1 MGDESTVR
9 LRASA
14 SHDEIMTLFDSSEAI
29 QADGDEGVRRRP
41 RDRARLLLTLA
52 TVLVCGTASFL
63 AVVFRAKALRVA
75 QRIGD
80 LPPWRADA
88 AYVSLL
94 AVWLACLLPTSVLE
108 IAAGFILG
116 FWRAALCST
125 LGKFIGSGF
134 SFAVG
139 RSCRDAVRARLLP
152 PAAASPD
159 DASEASRGYLRG
171 FELALRLE
179 PFRTCLALRLAYV
192 PEAVQNYV
200 PAVFDAPPAAFA
212 GATLVGGSLY
222 ALLWAK
228 LGSQLSSASDI
239 SEENLSPEKIF
250 FFVVGALGLAGI
262 FVLTHLNSKRVL
274 ARWNSLETTDAAAPK
289 PPVQHGALV

>member
-1 MGDESTVR
+1 M
-9 LRASA
+9 
-14 SHDEIMTLFDSSEAI
+14 
-29 QADGDEGVRRRP
+29 
-41 RDRARLLLTLA
+41 
-52 TVLVCGTASFL
+52 
-63 AVVFRAKALRVA
+63 
-75 QRIGD
+75 
-80 LPPWRADA
+80 
-88 AYVSLL
+88 
-94 AVWLACLLPTSVLE
+94 
-108 IAAGFILG
+108 
-116 FWRAALCST
+116 
-125 LGKFIGSGF
+125 
-134 SFAVG
+134 
-139 RSCRDAVRARLLP
+139 
-152 PAAASPD
+152 
-159 DASEASRGYLRG
+159 
-171 FELALRLE
+171 
-179 PFRTCLALRLAYV
+179 
-192 PEAVQNYV
+192 